1 MNLNEIDYASIDE
14 DELDKIIFKE
24 CGVNDFFINQ
34 STEAYKELKYMLT
47 CTMLKNGIGGITS
60 ESDANKIINSIKESW
75 IINENSVTSE
85 PQESPQKESE
95 ICARDIEKYYVRQVK
110 KLDDN
115 TMQSGYSW
123 YRAESDFSEEAQSLG
138 YEDMPQILANG
149 NRIYESISSSVYTLN
164 PNGED
169 ILNSKTY
176 KGKYSTLSLTK
187 E

>member
-85 PQESPQKESE
+85 PQESPQKES
-95 ICARDIEKYYVRQVK
+95 A
-110 KLDDN
+110 
-115 TMQSGYSW
+115 
-123 YRAESDFSEEAQSLG
+123 
-138 YEDMPQILANG
+138 
-149 NRIYESISSSVYTLN
+149 
-164 PNGED
+164 
-169 ILNSKTY
+169 
-176 KGKYSTLSLTK
+176 
-187 E
+187 